1 MAPVSL
7 PSCNARRSS
16 RGPEAAQANAK
27 KRNSVHFLEDD
38 SSTLAKRIS
47 LYSGVRSRSF
57 SESWVFMLPEI
68 PDSGMLLSNGS
79 VTTTASSSSTSSTD
93 SSATPS
99 NTKSSSLKPSRA
111 DTTPAHHHTPTPTTL
126 TCDGGK
132 ASTTAE
138 PDQVLLA
145 SLASFLERGCPHS
158 LGEAENEELTPTSSP
173 QDDQL
178 QTAGPAGD
186 DEEET
191 DLVITVRDFAY
202 PSDHPYHLGKYPP
215 PPVYEESDIEEEEP
229 FEDEDED
236 EDEESSSIHPA
247 AEDRTSGQSRGLY
260 DFDAENTSELSFRE
274 GDILW
279 IHCRQ
284 FPGWFLGEMGGAVGL
299 VPENYVQML

>member
-7 PSCNARRSS
+7 PSCNARRAP
-16 RGPEAAQANAK
+16 RDPEVAQANAK
-27 KRNSVHFLEDD
+27 KRNSVHFLEDA

-79 VTTTASSSSTSSTD
+79 TTTTTASSTSSSD
-93 SSATPS
+93 SPAIPS
-99 NTKSSSLKPSRA
+99 NKKSSSLKPSRA
-111 DTTPAHHHTPTPTTL
+111 DTTPAHHTPTPTHSF
-126 TCDGGK
+126 DNGN

-138 PDQVLLA
+138 PDQALMA
-145 SLASFLERGCPHS
+145 SLASFLERGCPHDQA
-158 LGEAENEELTPTSSP
+158 LDEPENEEMTLVSA
-173 QDDQL
+173 QEDEL
-178 QTAGPAGD
+178 QTAGPAVD
-186 DEEET
+186 DEED

-202 PSDHPYHLGKYPP
+202 PSDHPYHFGKYPP

-229 FEDEDED
+229 YEDEDED
-236 EDEESSSIHPA
+236 EDSSHHAHA
-247 AEDRTSGQSRGLY
+247 AAVEDRTSGQSRGLY